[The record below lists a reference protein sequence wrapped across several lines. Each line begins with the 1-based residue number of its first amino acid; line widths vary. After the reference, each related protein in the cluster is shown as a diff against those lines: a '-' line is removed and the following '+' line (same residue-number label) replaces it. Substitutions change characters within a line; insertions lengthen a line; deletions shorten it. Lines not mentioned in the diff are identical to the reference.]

1 MLDLFFSIQSLIAS
15 NNAFSM
21 TPFFKPNFEETTL
34 RNSSSVSSGIFTKMF
49 PIKRLLT
56 FGYKK
61 HSNINIKID
70 NYYTMDMIQNK
81 IGKITAKQIEKL
93 QVLGGE
99 AEEKYKIAQEELS
112 KAHSAIVKSSN
123 LIEKIRK
130 DNDFSELQ

>member
-1 MLDLFFSIQSLIAS
+1 M
-15 NNAFSM
+15 
-21 TPFFKPNFEETTL
+21 
-34 RNSSSVSSGIFTKMF
+34 
-49 PIKRLLT
+49 LT

-70 NYYTMDMIQNK
+70 YYFTINMIQNK

-99 AEEKYKIAQEELS
+99 AEEKYKVAQEELA
-112 KAHSAIVKSSN
+112 KAYSAVVKSSN

-130 DNDFSELQ
+130 DNDFPELQ